1 MTLVVNFAHDFSLLL
16 SGWTL
21 LLALCIVACAMAL
34 LVVIAKGRFR
44 PAAMLALALVL
55 SIGILI
61 PNSLLATPATWQT
74 MYAAYV
80 AAPPE
85 RSNEY
90 AGDIHEYWSTT
101 ARDVLV
107 RDWYFMAHRWGIC
120 HELWSESDCVRAP
133 SQREP
138 MGMARDLLTEVA
150 QSGHVGP
157 YPYVPGQASPTP

>member
-1 MTLVVNFAHDFSLLL
+1 MTLVVNIAHDFSLLL

-34 LVVIAKGRFR
+34 LVVIIKGRSK
-44 PAAMLALALVL
+44 PAAMLALALVI

-61 PNSLLATPATWQT
+61 PNSLLAPPATWQT

-80 AAPPE
+80 AASPE
-85 RSNEY
+85 RSNAY

-101 ARDVLV
+101 ARGVLV
-107 RDWYFMAHRWGIC
+107 RDWYFIAHRWSIC

-133 SQREP
+133 GRREP

-150 QSGHVGP
+150 QSGRAGP
-157 YPYVPGQASPTP
+157 YPHTLGNAVPQP